1 MTLSCIIIED
11 EPLAAEKLNNFI
23 AQVPMLEPEGS
34 FDNALEGLQFLK
46 THTIDLL
53 FLDIQMEKIT
63 GIQLLENLSSK
74 PYVVITSAYSDYALK
89 GYELSVFDYLLKP
102 YSFERFLAAVNKV
115 LDDVKLKKGSDN
127 ESNGSQIFIKTEYR
141 RENVHLD
148 DILYIEG
155 MQGYLKI
162 YLPGRK
168 ILTKQSIKSMLEQ
181 LPEDQ
186 FIQVHRSYVVA
197 LSKIESI
204 ERNRIKISDK
214 LIPVGDLYKKRFY
227 ERIETRQCFL

>member
-1 MTLSCIIIED
+1 MTISCIIIED
-11 EPLAAEKLNNFI
+11 EPLAAEKLESFVTRI
-23 AQVPMLEPEGS
+23 PFLKLKGS

-46 THTIDLL
+46 TQTVDLL

-102 YSFERFLAAVNKV
+102 YSFERFQMAVNRV
-115 LDDVKLKKGSDN
+115 SDDLKQKAGTKN
-127 ESNGSQIFIKTEYR
+127 ENNSSQIFIKTEYR

-162 YLPGRK
+162 YLSDKR
-168 ILTKQSIKSMLEQ
+168 ILTKQSMKAILKT

-186 FIQVHRSYVVA
+186 FVQVHKSYIVA

-204 ERNRIKISDK
+204 ERNHIKISGK
-214 LIPVGDLYKKRFY
+214 LIPVGDYYKMQFY
-227 ERIETRQCFL
+227 ERIENH

>member
-1 MTLSCIIIED
+1 MIPFSDHSRCFAFPCVIIED
-11 EPLAAEKLNNFI
+11 EPLAAEKLESFVARI
-23 AQVPMLEPEGS
+23 PFLKLEGS

-46 THTIDLL
+46 THTVDLL

-63 GIQLLENLSSK
+63 GIQLLENLSAK

-102 YSFERFLAAVNKV
+102 YSFERFQMAVNRV
-115 LDDVKLKKGSDN
+115 SDDLKQKAGVKN
-127 ESNGSQIFIKTEYR
+127 ENNSSQIFIKTEYR

-162 YLPGRK
+162 YLSDKR
-168 ILTKQSIKSMLEQ
+168 ILTKQSMAHKKAVGTLVIGGELTNPFHPVCSFAGSL
-181 LPEDQ
+181 
-186 FIQVHRSYVVA
+186 FGFN
-197 LSKIESI
+197 
-204 ERNRIKISDK
+204 RN
-214 LIPVGDLYKKRFY
+214 
-227 ERIETRQCFL
+227 

>member
-1 MTLSCIIIED
+1 MTISCIIIED
-11 EPLAAEKLNNFI
+11 EPLAAEKLESFVARI
-23 AQVPMLEPEGS
+23 PFLKLKGS

-46 THTIDLL
+46 TQTVDLL

-102 YSFERFLAAVNKV
+102 YSFERFQMAVNRV
-115 LDDVKLKKGSDN
+115 SDDLKQKARAKN
-127 ESNGSQIFIKTEYR
+127 ENNGSQIFIKTEYR

-162 YLPGRK
+162 YLPDKR
-168 ILTKQSIKSMLEQ
+168 ILTKQSMKAILKT

-186 FIQVHRSYVVA
+186 FIQVHKSYIVS

-204 ERNRIKISDK
+204 ERNQIKISGK
-214 LIPVGDLYKKRFY
+214 LIPVGDYYKMQFY
-227 ERIETRQCFL
+227 ERIENR

>member
-1 MTLSCIIIED
+1 MTLSCIIVED
-11 EPLAAEKLNNFI
+11 EPLAAEKLEGFI
-23 AQVPMLEPEGS
+23 AQVPLLKLEGS
-34 FDNALEGLQFLK
+34 FDNALEGLQFLN
-46 THTIDLL
+46 THTVDLL

-115 LDDVKLKKGSDN
+115 FDDLKLKRVLNSEN
-127 ESNGSQIFIKTEYR
+127 SGSQIFIKTEYR

-162 YLPGRK
+162 YLPGKK

-186 FIQVHRSYVVA
+186 FIQVHKSYVVA

-204 ERNRIKISDK
+204 ERNRINISGK
-214 LIPVGDLYKKRFY
+214 CIPVGDLYKKRFY
-227 ERIETRQCFL
+227 ERIEKL